1 MTPYVIGFAVISAV
15 LIGWMLCMMTSRPD
29 VWMRLVEAD
38 KQWRKAEEE
47 RKAKR
52 DERHGKALK
61 GGLAAGIKIAEAI
74 LKKK

>member
-15 LIGWMLCMMTSRPD
+15 LIGWMLYMMTRRPGD
-29 VWMRLVEAD
+29 WLRLVEAD

-61 GGLAAGIKIAEAI
+61 GGLAVGMKIAHI
-74 LKKK
+74 VLKKK